1 MPISYGKSIV
11 GTSGINGDAFY
22 VSQDNS
28 TLVLSDGA
36 SGAGADGKVAMSS
49 CCIENIKA
57 FPYHESGL
65 SPKEYIYKIIWK
77 INNDLIKLSQEKNK
91 YIFGTVIVCVIENN
105 KLTVASVGDSPA
117 FLIKQDSIKRIAKA
131 KKTYDNLIQMG
142 IFTES
147 QLEEYVHRLPE
158 HMWSMFDKFIPMVVP
173 LYAIEEYELN
183 QNDKVILCC
192 DGVSDYLN
200 EDELLALIDSNNLP
214 DSTDAIIEKAKS
226 NSIEEHKR
234 NQYDDITL
242 VIYKH

>member
-22 VSQDNS
+22 ISSDNS

-65 SPKEYIYKIIWK
+65 TPKEYIDKTIWK
-77 INNDLIKLSQEKNK
+77 INNDLINLSQESNK
-91 YIFGTVIVCVIENN
+91 YIFGTVIVCIIKNDT
-105 KLTVASVGDSPA
+105 LTVASVGDSPA
-117 FLIKQDSIKRIAKA
+117 YLIKENTIERIAKT
-131 KKTYDNLIQMG
+131 KKKYDNLIQMG

-158 HMWSMFDKFIPMVVP
+158 HLWSMFDTFIPLVVP
-173 LYAIEEYELN
+173 KYAVEEYILN
-183 QNDKVILCC
+183 LNDVVVLCC
-192 DGVSDYLN
+192 DGVSDYLT
-200 EDELLALIDSNNLP
+200 EKELLTLIDGNKLT
-214 DSTDAIIEKAKS
+214 DSTNAIIEKAKS

-234 NQYDDITL
+234 IQYDDITL